1 MEAKLRRVASAE
13 EPVKPLQVQGE
24 NLIKRSDKL
33 VDPRMLS
40 NSALWEIQRVQ
51 RSYTQGMPEKMVRA
65 GPGVQV
71 DQGRMQQ
78 GSQEKQE
85 KLKGRRE
92 DASMLEHIN
101 RQIEKSMRAGRG
113 ATPYGNA
120 AGAPVARPPSVPYSE
135 SRLTQVDPL
144 VLGEQR
150 SNCSTN
156 CYCR

>member
-1 MEAKLRRVASAE
+1 
-13 EPVKPLQVQGE
+13 
-24 NLIKRSDKL
+24 
-33 VDPRMLS
+33 MLP

-51 RSYTQGMPEKMVRA
+51 RSSNQGMPEKMARS

-78 GSQEKQE
+78 SSQEKQE
-85 KLKGRRE
+85 KPKGRRE

-120 AGAPVARPPSVPYSE
+120 PGASVTRPPSVPYSE
-135 SRLTQVDPL
+135 SRLTQVTPL
-144 VLGEQR
+144 LVRTELLKKLAGD
-150 SNCSTN
+150 
-156 CYCR
+156 